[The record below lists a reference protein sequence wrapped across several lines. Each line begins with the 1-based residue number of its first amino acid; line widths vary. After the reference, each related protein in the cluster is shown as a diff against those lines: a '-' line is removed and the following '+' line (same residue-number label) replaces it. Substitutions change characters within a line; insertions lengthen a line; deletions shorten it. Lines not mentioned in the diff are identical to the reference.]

1 MERKKKNSIPAH
13 LQSPEK
19 PLGITQA
26 GTVCVDV
33 HALEHSDIP
42 GPSTPAT
49 SPPRFAFWTSVG
61 ALIDPLSLLVERLV
75 RRLPASRRRQSTLN
89 QPRGVGDI
97 GTEGGDASRETE
109 RRARLHLRRRRI
121 WRTGRARGLCGTP
134 RAPARRRRRRRR
146 ARRCRRQVA
155 RAAPVRREVRWL
167 RLAEER
173 GGERRVR
180 CRPAA
185 GEGEAPRRRHWRK
198 DEEASTSS
206 RSARRRRAARHRH
219 RRHNPVSRRRPASSI
234 SHLRHKSR
242 RGPR

>member
-1 MERKKKNSIPAH
+1 MERKETNNRKKNMLIATSTP
-13 LQSPEK
+13 PESRET
-19 PLGITQA
+19 PRNYTGRLM
-26 GTVCVDV
+26 
-33 HALEHSDIP
+33 LPE
-42 GPSTPAT
+42 PSTPAT

-61 ALIDPLSLLVERLV
+61 ARATLIDPLSLLVERLV

-134 RAPARRRRRRRR
+134 RAPARRRRRRR

-167 RLAEER
+167 RLA
-173 GGERRVR
+173 GGERRGAESALSTCGR
-180 CRPAA
+180 
-185 GEGEAPRRRHWRK
+185 GRRG
-198 DEEASTSS
+198 
-206 RSARRRRAARHRH
+206 
-219 RRHNPVSRRRPASSI
+219 PASSP
-234 SHLRHKSR
+234 LA
-242 RGPR
+242 